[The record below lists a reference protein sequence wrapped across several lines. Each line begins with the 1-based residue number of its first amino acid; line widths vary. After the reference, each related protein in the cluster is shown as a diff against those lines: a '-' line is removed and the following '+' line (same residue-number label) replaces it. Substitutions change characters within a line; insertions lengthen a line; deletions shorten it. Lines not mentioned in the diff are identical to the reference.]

1 MVNEIACL
9 LFGMNCAA
17 VVPECTGLRVE
28 APWVREAPPN
38 AEVQA
43 AYMTLVNDSGRE
55 IILTSVASPE
65 FAQAEFHRMW
75 FEGDRMR
82 MEPLPTL
89 VVPARGRVTLEPG
102 GDHIMLHKPDQRLR
116 PGDTVHF
123 RLQCGQGKTFVDA
136 PVRRASLNTSDP
148 HSGH

>member
-17 VVPECTGLRVE
+17 VVPECAGLRVE
-28 APWVREAPPN
+28 DPWVREAPPG

-43 AYMTLVNDSGRE
+43 AYMTLVNDGGRE
-55 IILTSVASPE
+55 LILTGVAAPA
-65 FAQAEFHRMW
+65 FARAEFHRMW

-89 VVPARGRVTLEPG
+89 AVPAHGRVALEPG
-102 GDHIMLHKPDQRLR
+102 GDHVMLYKPDQRLR
-116 PGDTVHF
+116 PGDTVHL
-123 RLQCGQGKTFVDA
+123 RLQCGEGKTFVEA
-136 PVRRASLNTSDP
+136 PVRRAGVAESESH
-148 HSGH
+148 HSH